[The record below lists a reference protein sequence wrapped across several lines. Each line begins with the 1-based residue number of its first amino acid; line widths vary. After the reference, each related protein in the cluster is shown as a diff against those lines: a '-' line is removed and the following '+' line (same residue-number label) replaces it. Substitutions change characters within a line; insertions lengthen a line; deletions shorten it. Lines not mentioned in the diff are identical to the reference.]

1 MVRWHVQPTFARI
14 EEIMAKSML
23 HTMAN
28 HKAEPQYLKGWKQ
41 IASYLGIPTTTA
53 HRWAEGGMPVRRE
66 GRFVVV
72 DVPELSAW
80 LGRESHMPR
89 PAHIMTKK
97 ADLSAAVS
105 QSIAATRAEK
115 KRPR

>member
-1 MVRWHVQPTFARI
+1 MGLHARPPFAGI
-14 EEIMAKSML
+14 EKIMAKVRPRATSI
-23 HTMAN
+23 HG
-28 HKAEPQYLKGWKQ
+28 AEPQHLKGWKQ
-41 IASYLGIPTTTA
+41 IASHLGIPTTTA

-66 GRFVVV
+66 GRFVVL

-80 LGRESHMPR
+80 LGRESHMPK

-97 ADLSAAVS
+97 ADLSAALS